1 MADASRPKDSPP
13 GGSGQARSTGAAAG
27 TPPVWIGRRPAY
39 LTAVVGRTEEA
50 RAVRAL
56 LLRESVRLVTLSGPA
71 GVGKTRLSVLVAAGL
86 DRGFDEIAVVDLA
99 PVREPGRVL
108 ATVGQVL
115 GVPESPRE
123 APVDA
128 VADRFRHRQLLLV
141 LDNFE
146 HVLAGGPDLVDL
158 LVACPGITALVTSRA
173 LLHVSGEHVVAVSP
187 LGLPDAAGS
196 VPATRLGEYDGVGLF
211 VERARAV
218 RPSFTVTDENAATV
232 VEICRRLDGLPLAI
246 ELAAARVNVLPPHA
260 LLDRLSRRLSLL
272 TEGGHDV
279 PERLRTMRAGI
290 AWSYELLSPPEQALF
305 RRLAVFAGGFTLA
318 AAEFVWSQGP
328 PSTLDTVTAL
338 VGQSLLQ
345 QTASDGDDLRF
356 AMLET
361 LREFALEQLAA
372 HGEEHAT
379 RRAHAAYFGVLAQ
392 AAEPGLRGADQQQ
405 WRDRLENDLDNLR
418 AALGWSTGDSACA
431 EDAAS
436 GLRLAGA
443 LWYFWFQRGLP
454 GEGRRWLM
462 QTLACTPERGSD
474 AAQAL
479 LGAGTLAWRQGDFV
493 AARTHLDQSVA
504 LWHETTDRRGLAETL
519 HVLGHVRF
527 DQRDY
532 TAARALFE
540 ESLNAYRQ
548 AADIPGSLPLVADL
562 GLVAYHQGDYAA
574 AAAVFEES
582 LVLLRRHGLKDR
594 IAGVL
599 NLQGDLA
606 RLADDDTRAT
616 ELYEQ
621 SLALWRELRGTP
633 GIASALHKRG
643 QVKRSTNDIAG
654 ARSDLL
660 ESLAL
665 QRELGNA
672 QGIAECLTALAGT
685 VAATGRP
692 ERATQILAAGM
703 AQLEAIGVPLAPADH
718 AALTRDLAATR
729 EQLGIPAWE
738 RACATGRAL
747 STEDA
752 VALAL
757 LDDPTTVAATVATS
771 AVDPRHRESV
781 STRLSRREREVTA
794 LVARGLS
801 NREIAAALNI
811 AEKTVANHVDH
822 IMTKLDLRTRT
833 RIAVWAVEHGLDR
846 PSAE

>member
-1 MADASRPKDSPP
+1 MTDATRPMDSQH
-13 GGSGQARSTGAAAG
+13 GGSEHVRTIGAAAG
-27 TPPVWIGRRPAY
+27 APVWIGRRPAY
-39 LTAVVGRTEEA
+39 LTGVVGRAEEA

-56 LLRESVRLVTLSGPA
+56 LLRESVRLVTVSGPA
-71 GVGKTRLSVLVAAGL
+71 GVGKTRLSVLVATDL

-108 ATVGQVL
+108 VTVGQVL
-115 GVPESPRE
+115 GVPESRE
-123 APVDA
+123 SLVDA
-128 VADRFRHRQLLLV
+128 VADRFRHRRLLLV

-146 HVLAGGPDLVDL
+146 HVLAGGPALVDL

-173 LLHVSGEHVVAVSP
+173 LLRVSGEHVVAVSP
-187 LGLPDAAGS
+187 LGLPDTAAQ
-196 VPATRLGEYDGVGLF
+196 VPAIRLGEYDAVRLF

-218 RPSFTVTDENAATV
+218 RPSFAVTDENASTV

-246 ELAAARVNVLPPHA
+246 ELAAARVTVLPPRA

-290 AWSYELLSPPEQALF
+290 AWSYELLSPPDQALF

-328 PSTLDTVTAL
+328 PRALATVTAL
-338 VGQSLLQ
+338 VDQSLVQ
-345 QTASDGDDLRF
+345 QTTSEGDDPRF

-372 HGEEHAT
+372 HGEEDAA
-379 RRAHAAYFGVLAQ
+379 RRAHAAYFGVLAKT
-392 AAEPGLRGADQQQ
+392 AEPGLRGVDQQQ

-418 AALGWSTGDSACA
+418 AALGWATSDSACA

-454 GEGRRWLM
+454 GEGRRWLV
-462 QTLACTPERGSD
+462 QTLAGTPERGSD

-479 LGAGTLAWRQGDFV
+479 LGAGTLAWRQGDFA
-493 AARTHLDQSVA
+493 AARTHLDQSVT
-504 LWHETTDRRGLAETL
+504 LWHETTDRCGLAEAL

-527 DQRDY
+527 DQREY

-548 AADIPGSLPLVADL
+548 AADTPGSLPLVADL

-574 AAAVFEES
+574 AGAVFEES
-582 LVLLRRHGLKDR
+582 LALFRRHGLKDR
-594 IAGVL
+594 VAGVL

-606 RLADDDTRAT
+606 RLDDDDARAT

-654 ARSDLL
+654 ARSDLV

-685 VAATGRP
+685 LVAAGRA
-692 ERATQILAAGM
+692 ERATRILAAGV

-729 EQLGIPAWE
+729 KRLGVPAWE
-738 RACATGRAL
+738 RACAAGRAL
-747 STEDA
+747 LAEDA

-757 LDDPTTVAATVATS
+757 LDDPTTGVASS
-771 AVDPRHRESV
+771 AADPRHREPV
-781 STRLSRREREVTA
+781 STRLSQREREVTA
-794 LVARGLS
+794 LVAGGLS
-801 NREIAAALNI
+801 NRQIATALKI

-822 IMTKLDLRTRT
+822 IMTKLELRTRT

-846 PSAE
+846 TSAE

>member
-1 MADASRPKDSPP
+1 MTDATRPKDSQR
-13 GGSGQARSTGAAAG
+13 GGPEQVRSIGAAAG
-27 TPPVWIGRRPAY
+27 ASVWMGRRPAY
-39 LTAVVGRTEEA
+39 LTAVVGRAEEA

-71 GVGKTRLSVLVAAGL
+71 GVGKTRLSVLVATGL
-86 DRGFDEIAVVDLA
+86 DRGFDEIAMVDLA

-115 GVPESPRE
+115 GVPESRE
-123 APVDA
+123 TPVDA

-146 HVLAGGPDLVDL
+146 HLLPAGPDLVDL

-173 LLHVSGEHVVAVSP
+173 LLRVSGEHVLAVSP
-187 LGLPDAAGS
+187 LGLPDTAAH
-196 VPATRLGEYDGVGLF
+196 VPAARLGEYDAVRLF

-218 RPSFTVTDENAATV
+218 RPSFTVTDENASTV

-246 ELAAARVNVLPPHA
+246 ELAAARVTVLPPHA
-260 LLDRLSRRLSLL
+260 LLNRLSRRLSLL
-272 TEGGHDV
+272 TRGGHDV

-328 PSTLDTVTAL
+328 PRTLETVTAL
-338 VGQSLLQ
+338 VDQSLLQ
-345 QTASDGDDLRF
+345 QTTSEGDDPRF

-361 LREFALEQLAA
+361 LREFALEQLTA
-372 HGEEHAT
+372 HGEEAAA
-379 RRAHAAYFGVLAQ
+379 RRAHAAYFRVLAL

-405 WRDRLENDLDNLR
+405 WRDRLENDLDNFR
-418 AALGWSTGDSACA
+418 AALGWATSDSSCA
-431 EDAAS
+431 EDAAN

-454 GEGRRWLM
+454 GEGRRWLT
-462 QTLACTPERGSD
+462 QTLVGTPERGPD

-479 LGAGTLAWRQGDFV
+479 LGAGTLAWRQGDFA

-504 LWHETTDRRGLAETL
+504 LWHETTDRSGLAEAL

-527 DQRDY
+527 DQREY

-540 ESLNAYRQ
+540 ESLNAYQQ
-548 AADIPGSLPLVADL
+548 AADTPGSLPLVADL
-562 GLVAYHQGDYAA
+562 GLVAYHLGDYAA
-574 AAAVFEES
+574 AGAVFAES
-582 LVLLRRHGLKDR
+582 LALFRRHGLKDR
-594 IAGVL
+594 VAGVL

-606 RLADDDTRAT
+606 RLADDDTRAI

-643 QVKRSTNDIAG
+643 QVKRSTDDIAG

-660 ESLAL
+660 DSLAL

-672 QGIAECLTALAGT
+672 QGMAECLTALAGT
-685 VAATGRP
+685 VAATGQP
-692 ERATQILAAGM
+692 ERATQIMAAGV

-718 AALTRDLAATR
+718 AALTRDMAATR
-729 EQLGIPAWE
+729 KRLGVPAWE
-738 RACATGRAL
+738 RARAAGRAL
-747 STEDA
+747 SAADA
-752 VALAL
+752 IALAL
-757 LDDPTTVAATVATS
+757 LDDPTTSVASPAA
-771 AVDPRHRESV
+771 DPRHRDPV
-781 STRLSRREREVTA
+781 STRLSHREREVTT
-794 LVARGLS
+794 LLARGLS
-801 NREIAAALNI
+801 NREIGAALNI

-822 IMTKLDLRTRT
+822 IMTKLELRSRT

-846 PSAE
+846 TPAE